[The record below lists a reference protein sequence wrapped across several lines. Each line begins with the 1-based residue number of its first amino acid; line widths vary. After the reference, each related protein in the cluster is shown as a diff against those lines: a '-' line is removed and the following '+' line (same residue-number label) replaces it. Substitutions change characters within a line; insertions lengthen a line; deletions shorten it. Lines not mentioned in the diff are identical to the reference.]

1 MSSKSSSR
9 RPIFREERAAFEQQQ
24 TRERAQQAAARL
36 KESRGSIV
44 DDATVMRRRS
54 SQSAPARPIA
64 EPDPAPGAASTSAAS
79 RPTRTAER
87 PSTEPKHPRISLRS
101 VGDDSEEPHPST
113 APARRERA
121 DSLRE
126 RVSQAP
132 PQPTYAYRPPPPHN
146 QPPMQT
152 LLQPGSLALIALVSI
167 IIILLTQAPAQ
178 KVFSNFLNRALPP
191 PSVVVRTQPDTPP
204 DQHSVVGAPSITP
217 EQVDSVLAQYGSP
230 AAGTGRVWVE
240 LGQQYSIDPAYALAF
255 FIHESSAGT
264 NQGWAGIKPDGTTTH
279 NIGNIIC
286 AGYATCFGRFRDYNS
301 WEEGIEDW
309 YRLIQVEYID
319 GRGAHTVEQIV
330 PIYAPSVENNVPAY
344 VQAVTNLV
352 NEWRGTN

>member
-1 MSSKSSSR
+1 MSSKPSSR

-36 KESRGSIV
+36 RESRGSIV
-44 DDATVMRRRS
+44 DDATVARRRS
-54 SQSAPARPIA
+54 SQSSSARPAA
-64 EPDPAPGAASTSAAS
+64 EPDPARPAASASAAE
-79 RPTRTAER
+79 RPTRTTER
-87 PSTEPKHPRISLRS
+87 ASTGIKPPRISLRS
-101 VGDDSEEPHPST
+101 VGDDEEEPHPPAAS
-113 APARRERA
+113 ARRERVE
-121 DSLRE
+121 SVRE
-126 RVSQAP
+126 HVSP
-132 PQPTYAYRPPPPHN
+132 PRSHPMYAYRPPPPHH
-146 QPPMQT
+146 QPPTHT
-152 LLQPGSLALIALVSI
+152 LLQPGSLALVALVSI

-178 KVFSNFLNRALPP
+178 RVFSNFLNRALPP

-204 DQHSVVGAPSITP
+204 GEHSVVGAPSVSP
-217 EQVDSVLAQYGSP
+217 EQIDSVLAKYGSP
-230 AAGTGRVWVE
+230 AAGTGRAWVE
-240 LGQQYSIDPAYALAF
+240 LGQQYGIDPAYALAF

-286 AGYATCFGRFRDYNS
+286 AGYATCFGRFRDYSS

-319 GRGAHTVEQIV
+319 GRGAHTIEQIV

-352 NEWRGTN
+352 NEWQGTN